1 MKPRVNGAQDAVGAR
16 STNGP
21 VRSSAPT
28 LKPVRTRILV
38 ASLVSA
44 VLLLAGCTAQ
54 KPAETAEV
62 LHVPADFATISDAVD
77 SATPGDVILV
87 APGTYRESVIVDVP
101 DVTVRGENRND
112 TIIDGEGIR
121 PYGVVGIAD
130 GVRVENLTTHSHL
143 YYGVLVTGVHT
154 KDGPEARGAT
164 GYKPFD
170 PEEFPPLQRFSVDH
184 VTAYN
189 NGLYGI
195 YAFNSQQ
202 GSITN
207 SYTSGSA
214 DSGIYVGQ
222 CRDCATV
229 VSGNVAERNAI
240 GFENANASDSVVLTG
255 NRFSSNRVGMTV
267 ISNYQEAFTPQHG
280 NLIAGNVIADNN
292 SDSSPSHA
300 EGGFGVGIGI
310 EGGQDNV
317 FAANLVTGHTVAG
330 LVFSNTED
338 LPATGN
344 RVERSMFS
352 SNTVDVANTS
362 SEISPATGNCST
374 DTPLQSLAPPAL
386 DLSDCSATV
395 AQAAAELPSV
405 DVPAGV
411 SFLRVAAPP
420 AQPDLDAPLDA
431 LPDPLPAVQ
440 KLPDVTGVDV
450 PTADLLIE
458 LTSRS

>member
-1 MKPRVNGAQDAVGAR
+1 
-16 STNGP
+16 
-21 VRSSAPT
+21 
-28 LKPVRTRILV
+28 VRTRILL
-38 ASLVSA
+38 ASLASV
-44 VLLLAGCTAQ
+44 VLLLSGCTAQ
-54 KPAETAEV
+54 EPPAKVDV
-62 LHVPADFATISDAVD
+62 LHVPADFPTISDAVD
-77 SATPGDVILV
+77 DATPGDLILV
-87 APGTYRESVIVDVP
+87 APGTYKESVIVDVK
-101 DVTVRGENRND
+101 DVTVRGESRNG

-130 GVRVENLTTHSHL
+130 GTRVENLTTHSHL
-143 YYGVLVTGVHT
+143 YYGVLITGVHT

-164 GYKPFD
+164 GYAPFD

-207 SYTSGSA
+207 SYASGSA

-222 CRDCATV
+222 CRDCGTL

-255 NRFSSNRVGMTV
+255 NRFSANRVGMTV

-280 NLIAGNVIADNN
+280 NLIAGNVITDNN

-300 EGGFGVGIGI
+300 EGAFGVGIGI

-317 FAANLVTGHTVAG
+317 FTSNLVTGHTVAG
-330 LVFSNTED
+330 LVVSNTED

-344 RVERSMFS
+344 RIEKSTFS
-352 SNTVDVANTS
+352 ANGIDVANTS
-362 SEISPATGNCST
+362 SERSPATGNCAV
-374 DTPLQSLAPPAL
+374 DTPLTSLVPPEL
-386 DLSDCSATV
+386 ELSDCAGTG
-395 AQAAAELPSV
+395 AQAAGTLPAV
-405 DVPAGV
+405 NVPAGV
-411 SFLRVAAPP
+411 SFLKIAPP
-420 AQPDLDAPLDA
+420 PEQPDLESPLDA
-431 LPDPLPAVQ
+431 IPDPLPAVQ
-440 KLPDVTGVDV
+440 KLPDGAGIGI
-450 PTADLLIE
+450 PSADLLIE
-458 LTSRS
+458 LTTVQ

>member
-1 MKPRVNGAQDAVGAR
+1 
-16 STNGP
+16 
-21 VRSSAPT
+21 
-28 LKPVRTRILV
+28 VRTRILL
-38 ASLVSA
+38 ASLASA
-44 VLLLAGCTAQ
+44 VLLLSGCTAQ
-54 KPAETAEV
+54 EPPAKAEV

-77 SATPGDVILV
+77 DATPGDVILV
-87 APGTYRESVIVDVP
+87 APGTYKESVIVDVE
-101 DVTVRGENRND
+101 DVTVRGESRND

-130 GVRVENLTTHSHL
+130 GTRVENLTTHSHL
-143 YYGVLVTGVHT
+143 YYGVLITGVHT

-164 GYKPFD
+164 GYTPFD

-202 GSITN
+202 GSITD

-222 CRDCATV
+222 CRDCGTL

-255 NRFSSNRVGMTV
+255 NRFSANRLGMTV
-267 ISNYQEAFTPQHG
+267 ISNYQEAFTPQRG

-300 EGGFGVGIGI
+300 EGAFGVGIGV

-317 FAANLVTGHTVAG
+317 FASNLVTGHTVAG
-330 LVFSNTED
+330 FVLSNTED
-338 LPATGN
+338 LPASGN
-344 RVERSMFS
+344 RIERSSFAE
-352 SNTVDVANTS
+352 NAVDVANTS
-362 SEISPATGNCST
+362 SEISPATGNCAT
-374 DTPLQSLAPPAL
+374 DTALQSITPPEL
-386 DLSDCSATV
+386 QLSDCADTL
-395 AQAAAELPSV
+395 AQAAGTLPAPN
-405 DVPAGV
+405 VPPGV
-411 SFLRVAAPP
+411 SFLQIAPPP
-420 AQPDLDAPLDA
+420 AQPDMDAPLDA
-431 LPDPLPAVQ
+431 LPEPLPTV
-440 KLPDVTGVDV
+440 LEVPDVTGLAV
-450 PTADLLIE
+450 PPADLLIE
-458 LTSRS
+458 LTSDK